1 MPIQRRTINIGSVL
15 GTLAPEQLKTSNVPL
30 APRFSEG
37 ESIMKKRK
45 KGEEEAEAVKDQQDL
60 IQAEPSATKSS
71 SKKGKGKDSRT
82 PQKAAGH
89 ISHKHKH
96 QKELPA
102 PWKCEFYVDGRPVN
116 EDDSVWKSKD
126 VRGGQI
132 ADAVGSALLLP
143 KDMKSWKGSNST
155 QMIENLKRD
164 SVVAVQGIFEAGYR
178 LIETERLLNESL
190 VENDRLREVEKTASA
205 RIRESEIDKLKAELA
220 AARRVSSNAENAAQ
234 AFYDRGFEDAAGSLK
249 LQLRRECNIYFL
261 KGWASALEQAAV
273 DDNSKLY
280 VLGRHYRPFD
290 NETLENLEETNV
302 EVLEDREAVDDPT
315 ALETAEVFDH
325 QERAQTEEV
334 QDVEKGISDKEDDQI
349 TPNRHIIPF
358 IWSSQ
363 PPSLEDVL
371 EISIKVSMYTNN

>member
-15 GTLAPEQLKTSNVPL
+15 GTLAPEPSETSNVPL
-30 APRFSEG
+30 TPGFSEG
-37 ESIMKKRK
+37 ESVMKKRK
-45 KGEEEAEAVKDQQDL
+45 KGEEEAEAVKEQQDL
-60 IQAEPSATKSS
+60 IQAEPSVTKSL

-82 PQKAAGH
+82 PQKAASH
-89 ISHKHKH
+89 VSHKRKH

-190 VENDRLREVEKTASA
+190 IENDRLREVEKMASA
-205 RIRESEIDKLKAELA
+205 RIREAE
-220 AARRVSSNAENAAQ
+220 SQ
-234 AFYDRGFEDAAGSLK
+234 HK
-249 LQLRRECNIYFL
+249 
-261 KGWASALEQAAV
+261 
-273 DDNSKLY
+273 
-280 VLGRHYRPFD
+280 
-290 NETLENLEETNV
+290 
-302 EVLEDREAVDDPT
+302 
-315 ALETAEVFDH
+315 TAEGG
-325 QERAQTEEV
+325 A
-334 QDVEKGISDKEDDQI
+334 S
-349 TPNRHIIPF
+349 N
-358 IWSSQ
+358 S
-363 PPSLEDVL
+363 
-371 EISIKVSMYTNN
+371 